1 MLGRLFKLSADT
13 IAPLPLGAL
22 LLLTLLLATHDDC
35 HTRGLLYGTPNCNP
49 LKPYHL
55 DEGGFRVVVA
65 QDLGTL
71 HRKDV
76 LFDSL
81 RRAPGLAV
89 LLVLLAPLLTSL
101 LMLLLLLVA
110 TGDRGASLAPQGPT
124 TLPSLHNASELTS
137 YMFGCFPLLETQV
150 TTKIHMLPPLL
161 LVHGAMVL
169 ILRIFSLDD
178 DLSSSGDDDDDWM
191 VLPPAPGPNVQ
202 APKLALRLA
211 LGLVIPMEVLT
222 DITDVVFA
230 NWGVV
235 NHHLN
240 QLQALVVQKTVAA
253 QPQPEHC
260 RLRLA
265 DYCFQSDSDF
275 YVLVKRFIRLM
286 DYVVN
291 TPRVVGLPEE
301 VSARHQVLKQWILE
315 VINWIEFKD
324 GKPEFLA
331 RLFATLN
338 QYFPRRATTDE
349 KTRVVVVLNN
359 QLVAKKLI
367 FIINLLMSG
376 LGPLPTLALP
386 AVPMIVDDLA
396 VDDDTL
402 DTLDDVHL
410 TLLALSCVTPLLK
423 GWAIPVAAA
432 LTAATLTPIVVPHR
446 LPQLLR
452 LVAYLSSSLTSLL
465 SLVASSWGKR
475 TTFMAPSSFDDY
487 TPHPL
492 TKRNL
497 FYSYKTPLPALE
509 HDEYPWTAP
518 HLTLAE
524 FSPKIMRSQSMLELV
539 GLPTRLLELK
549 RTKLTMYF
557 PKIRDELVKNVVEYN
572 HQVVHRKCQ
581 AIAQLPITWTKRGNT
596 LKLDDHQPFDN
607 GNVSANGSGGGG
619 HNNGDT
625 KTALGLHT
633 IGHIA
638 LPPHVSFC
646 DEFRPEF
653 DLQACP
659 VLVKLEHAMAT
670 AMRNDINRGYRLLR
684 TVVVLLR
691 AREVKVVEW
700 HCQELGWRKRSRSP
714 DERDTVAKLTEIHAM
729 YKRQEVDRDR
739 LYALVEQLL
748 I

>member
-1 MLGRLFKLSADT
+1 MLGRLFKLSTDT
-13 IAPLPLGAL
+13 IAPPPLAAL

-49 LKPYHL
+49 LKPYNL

-65 QDLGTL
+65 QDSGSI
-71 HRKDV
+71 HYKDV

-81 RRAPGLAV
+81 RRAPGQL
-89 LLVLLAPLLTSL
+89 LLAPTTLSTLSPL
-101 LMLLLLLVA
+101 
-110 TGDRGASLAPQGPT
+110 GPT
-124 TLPSLHNASELTS
+124 TLPSLHLQAQLCKF
-137 YMFGCFPLLETQV
+137 MFGSFPSLETQT

-169 ILRIFSLDD
+169 ILRVFLLDD
-178 DLSSSGDDDDDWM
+178 DNSPTTTADADDDDDW
-191 VLPPAPGPNVQ
+191 VVAPPMPGPTSL
-202 APKLALRLA
+202 APPVALRLA

-222 DITDVVFA
+222 DITDVIFA

-235 NHHLN
+235 HHHLN
-240 QLQALVVQKTVAA
+240 QFQAMVMARTAA
-253 QPQPEHC
+253 IHPLPQTT

-265 DYCFQSDSDF
+265 DYCFQNDSDF
-275 YVLVKRFIRLM
+275 FVLVKRFIRLM

-291 TPRVVGLPEE
+291 TPRVVGLPQE
-301 VSARHQVLKQWILE
+301 VGPRHHILKQWVLE
-315 VINWIEFKD
+315 VVNWIEFKD
-324 GKPEFLA
+324 GKPDFLA
-331 RLFATLN
+331 RLFATVN
-338 QYFPRRATTDE
+338 QYFPRRASPNDE

-367 FIINLLMSG
+367 FIVNLVMTG
-376 LGPLPTLALP
+376 LGLTQATIALP
-386 AVPMIVDDLA
+386 AVAIAVDDLA

-410 TLLALSCVTPLLK
+410 TLLTLLYVTPLQK

-452 LVAYLSSSLTSLL
+452 LVAYLSSSLTLSL

-475 TTFMAPSSFDDY
+475 APLMAPSSFDDY

-497 FYSYKTPLPALE
+497 FYSHKTPLPALE

-518 HLTLAE
+518 QLSLGE
-524 FSPKIMRSQSMLELV
+524 FSPKLTRSQSMLELV
-539 GLPTRLLELK
+539 GLPTALLELK

-572 HQVVHRKCQ
+572 HQVVHRKCDI
-581 AIAQLPITWTKRGNT
+581 IADLAVSWTKRDNT
-596 LKLDDHQPFDN
+596 LKLDDHDDAKTDDDDHT
-607 GNVSANGSGGGG
+607 SLGS
-619 HNNGDT
+619 
-625 KTALGLHT
+625 HT
-633 IGHIA
+633 IGHKA
-638 LPPHVSFC
+638 LPPHVSYC

-659 VLVKLEHAMAT
+659 VLVKLEHALST
-670 AMRNDINRGYRLLR
+670 AMRNDITRGYRVLR
-684 TVVVLLR
+684 TVLVLLR

-700 HCQELGWRKRSRSP
+700 HCHDQGWRKRSRSP
-714 DERDTVAKLTEIHAM
+714 DERDTVAKLAEIHAM

-739 LYALVEQLL
+739 LYVLVEQLL
-748 I
+748 V